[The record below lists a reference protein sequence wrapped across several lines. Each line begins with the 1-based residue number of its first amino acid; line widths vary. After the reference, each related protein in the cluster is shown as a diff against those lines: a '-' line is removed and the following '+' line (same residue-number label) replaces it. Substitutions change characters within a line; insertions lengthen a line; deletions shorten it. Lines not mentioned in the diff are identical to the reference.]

1 MSHQTSKLNIDDIG
15 KQLGLTPQFLFEAA
29 DAASTQYMIFDL
41 PKRAGGLR
49 TICSP
54 KNELK
59 RIQRAILEALLWEF
73 EMPTHVHGCV
83 RGRSIVTNAQ
93 PHVNKALVLT
103 LDIKDFFGSV
113 GVELVKMIY
122 QEQFNCDENTADI
135 LTKLTTYG
143 NFLPQGA
150 PTSPTLANIAALPLD
165 QSILEIC
172 NQNLAT
178 FGFSRY
184 VDDITLS
191 GDSKLAL
198 LLPEFYLAV
207 KTHGFTANK
216 NKLKVGLP
224 ANRQKVTGIIVN
236 KKLSPP
242 KKLVRKIRQQLYYCA
257 RFGIEDHCE
266 REGTNPQ
273 EFLNQLHGM
282 LGYIR
287 MTEPELADK
296 FKIQL
301 IDIQSGI
308 SFKTFDQEEA
318 KFHLLKFAIEE
329 EVNVTFTYEN
339 SHRRVAPSDLYID
352 DESGVKTLRAF
363 QIFPE
368 SGWERFN
375 ILSIQSLQIEGHT
388 S

>member
-1 MSHQTSKLNIDDIG
+1 MSHQNSKLNIDDIG

-29 DAASTQYMIFDL
+29 NAASTQYTIFDL
-41 PKRAGGLR
+41 PKRAGGAR

-59 RIQRAILEALLWEF
+59 RVQRAILEALLWDF
-73 EMPTHVHGCV
+73 EMPQHVHGCV
-83 RGRSIVTNAQ
+83 RGRSIVSNAQ
-93 PHVNKALVLT
+93 PHVNKPLVLT
-103 LDIKDFFGSV
+103 IDIKDFFGSI
-113 GVELVKMIY
+113 GVVLVNKIY
-122 QEQFNCDENTADI
+122 QEHFHCDEHCAEL

-172 NQNLAT
+172 QQNLVS
-178 FGFSRY
+178 FGYSRY

-198 LLPEFYLAV
+198 LLPEFYRAV
-207 KTHGFTANK
+207 INNGFTANK
-216 NKLKVGLP
+216 DKLKVGLP

-242 KKLVRKIRQQLYYCA
+242 KKLIRKIRQQLHYCG

-266 REGTNPQ
+266 REGTTP
-273 EFLNQLHGM
+273 EDFLNQINGM

-287 MTEPELADK
+287 LTQPEVADE
-296 FKIQL
+296 FKIKL
-301 IDIQSGI
+301 TKIQAVI
-308 SFKTFDQEEA
+308 SFSTFEEEEK
-318 KFHLLKFAIEE
+318 KFLLLKYAIEE
-329 EVNVTFTYEN
+329 EKNVTFTYED
-339 SHRRVAPSDLYID
+339 SHRRVAPSEISID
-352 DESGVKTLRAF
+352 DDGVKTVRGF
-363 QIFPE
+363 QISP
-368 SGWERFN
+368 GNRWKRFN
-375 ILSIQSLQIEGHT
+375 ILSIQSLEIEGNET
-388 S
+388 